1 MSRIEEF
8 ERLRPLLFSIAH
20 RILGGVSEAEDAVRE
35 TWLRYEAEPPA
46 KPALDEEFLS
56 STVTRIAVDALRADR
71 VRRARHAEPQ
81 PAEPL
86 STAAVLLLERLFPL
100 ERAVFVLREIFG
112 CGLPEI
118 ASAVGCSQ
126 AACRRLAAAVS
137 MVSDGGGA
145 VVPWP
150 RRIDGAEQVAR
161 VLAAIV
167 PALLRIGVTME
178 SQQVSCRPGAVFRDR
193 TGRVL
198 SALSL
203 DVFDGR
209 IQTIRWLTLPGESR
223 GPMADAPAGT

>member
-1 MSRIEEF
+1 MGRTEEF
-8 ERLRPLLFSIAH
+8 EELRPLLFSIAH
-20 RILGGVSEAEDAVRE
+20 RILGSEAEAGAAVQE
-35 TWLRYEAEPPA
+35 TWLRYAAQPA
-46 KPALDEEFLS
+46 KPASDKEFLS

-71 VRRARHAEPQ
+71 MRPEKRP
-81 PAEPL
+81 EPL

-118 ASAVGCSQ
+118 ASAVGCSP

-137 MVSDGGGA
+137 MMSDGGGTA
-145 VVPWP
+145 LPWP

-161 VLAAIV
+161 AFAAIV

-178 SQQVSCRPGAVFRDR
+178 SQQVNRRPGAIFRDR

-209 IQTIRWLTLPGESR
+209 IQTIRWLTPPDESR
-223 GPMADAPAGT
+223 GPTADAPAAG